1 MLIARRQ
8 LIGGGAALA
17 GVSAAAAAQPL
28 VVTSDQMLG
37 PFYPVVR
44 PADEDADLTRI
55 RGRSQPAMG
64 NPINVLGRVL
74 DMKGNPVRNARL
86 EIWQANAVGRYA
98 HPGDSANPAPVDPN
112 FQGFATLHSGRDGR
126 FRFRTIKPGAY
137 PIGGG
142 MMRTPHI
149 HVDVK
154 GRNERLTTQMYF
166 PGEPL
171 NEKDVVLL
179 SATSKESVISRLADP
194 LSGDPNTPAFAWDIV
209 LAVG

>member
-8 LIGGGAALA
+8 LIGGGAAFV

-28 VVTSDQMLG
+28 VATSDQMLG

-55 RGRSQPAMG
+55 RGRSQPAKG

-74 DMKGNPVRNARL
+74 DVKGNPVRNARL

-112 FQGFATLHSGRDGR
+112 FQGFATIHTDRDGG

-149 HVDVK
+149 HVDVT

-179 SATSKESVISRLADP
+179 TASSKDSVISRLADP

>member
-8 LIGGGAALA
+8 LIGGGAAFV

-28 VVTSDQMLG
+28 VATSDQMLG

-55 RGRSQPAMG
+55 RGRSQPAKG

-74 DMKGNPVRNARL
+74 DVKGNPVRNARL

-112 FQGFATLHSGRDGR
+112 FQGFATIHTDRDGG

-149 HVDVK
+149 HVDVT

-166 PGEPL
+166 PGEQL

-179 SATSKESVISRLADP
+179 TASSKDSVISRLADP

-209 LAVG
+209 LTVG

>member
-8 LIGGGAALA
+8 LIGGGAAFVS
-17 GVSAAAAAQPL
+17 VSAAAAAQPL
-28 VVTSDQMLG
+28 VATSDQMLG

-55 RGRSQPAMG
+55 RGRSQPARG

-74 DMKGNPVRNARL
+74 DVKGNPVRNARL

-112 FQGFATLHSGRDGR
+112 FQGFATIHTDRDGG

-149 HVDVK
+149 HVDVT

-179 SATSKESVISRLADP
+179 TASSKASVISRLADP

>member
-1 MLIARRQ
+1 MLIGRRQ
-8 LIGGGAALA
+8 LIAGGAVLV
-17 GVSAAAAAQPL
+17 GVSARAAAQPL
-28 VVTSDQMLG
+28 TVTSDQMLG

-44 PADEDADLTRI
+44 PGDEDADLTRI
-55 RGRSQPAMG
+55 RGRREAARG
-64 NPINVLGRVL
+64 EPINVIGRVL
-74 DMKGNPVRNARL
+74 DIKGRPVRNARL
-86 EIWQANAVGRYA
+86 EVWQANSEGRYA

-112 FQGFATLHSGRDGR
+112 FQGFATLHTNRDGG
-126 FRFRTIKPGAY
+126 FRFRTVKPGAY

-149 HVDVK
+149 HVDVT

-171 NEKDVVLL
+171 NEKDVVLTTAL
-179 SATSKESVISRLADP
+179 SKESVMSRLVDP
-194 LSGDPNTPAFAWDIV
+194 LSGDPNARAFAWDIV